1 MPTKMTPAMRK
12 VQRIRRVQRLTRI
25 LEALE
30 LELIDATDDE
40 ILEAAKELGMD
51 PKMKGSAAFL
61 GLKFPMTWRPED
73 FFEFA
78 RARAAAATER
88 MRELS
93 AATTTA
99 TPTTVTPT
107 TAERDGEPP
116 KLFRSQT
123 PKKGHK

>member
-30 LELIDATDDE
+30 LELIDATDEE
-40 ILEAAKELGMD
+40 ILEAAKDLGMD

-61 GLKFPMTWRPED
+61 GLKFPVTWSPED
-73 FFEFA
+73 FFEFV
-78 RARAAAATER
+78 RARATAATER

-93 AATTTA
+93 AATTT
-99 TPTTVTPT
+99 
-107 TAERDGEPP
+107 TASAAEHDGQPP
-116 KLFRSQT
+116 NLYGAQT
-123 PKKGHK
+123 RKKESK